1 VPTSKRACD
10 AAARIELTPIGSGSA
25 WKIDD
30 VYVDPW
36 ASRG

>member
-1 VPTSKRACD
+1 LLPLLGSTS
-10 AAARIELTPIGSGSA
+10 ARIELTPIGSGSA

-36 ASRG
+36 ASRN